1 MNRAILLVPIFL
13 LTGALLAEEPPD
25 WAKRDYAAPV
35 NQVFAA
41 ALKSIQRQGHE
52 VKSTDEANHTIDF
65 HVGTTAWS
73 WGYNMRLSVT
83 PMDEGHSRVVVG
95 VARSGGKAVSWGS
108 GKKEVRKIL
117 DGIDTEL
124 AGHK

>member
-1 MNRAILLVPIFL
+1 
-13 LTGALLAEEPPD
+13 
-25 WAKRDYAAPV
+25 
-35 NQVFAA
+35 
-41 ALKSIQRQGHE
+41 
-52 VKSTDEANHTIDF
+52 
-65 HVGTTAWS
+65 
-73 WGYNMRLSVT
+73 MRLSVT